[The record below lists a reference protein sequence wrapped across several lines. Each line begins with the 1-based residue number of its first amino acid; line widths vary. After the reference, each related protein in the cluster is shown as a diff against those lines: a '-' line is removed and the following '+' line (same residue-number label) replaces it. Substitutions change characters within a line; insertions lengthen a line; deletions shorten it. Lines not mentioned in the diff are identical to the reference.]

1 MKVSIES
8 VDSVQRKIA
17 FEIPAE
23 RVGQEVEKAYKAV
36 QKQARLKGFRPGK
49 VPRAVLEQYFG
60 EQVADDVSSLLVQ
73 ESYPRAVEEN
83 ELHVVTQPH
92 ITTEKLIPD
101 QPFRYSV
108 VVEVRPTIA
117 IADYEGIAVEKQL
130 ETVAEEEVESSLQR
144 LTESFTQLHPVLD
157 REQVEDGDVL
167 TLDYVALRDGRP
179 VPGLEA
185 KGRLMEMGRE
195 TLLPGF
201 QDNLIGAQRGR
212 ALQFSVSLPKPEES
226 AKQTEGAE
234 QEAGQET
241 GLIKPAETSEQ
252 SLLFRVT
259 IHDIARKEIPAL
271 DDDFAKDHGECDTL
285 EELRNKIRDNL
296 QSAADRRAENQMHE
310 ALLTGIYE
318 KNPFEAPP
326 SLVREQLRQLFVE
339 SGIQRQ
345 EEDVSVGEGR
355 LTDELRDQFTA
366 RARQSVQSAFLL
378 DALVDHLSVSVA
390 EQDVQQKIEELSAS
404 GAEQQRM
411 VEAFYA
417 KDENRQSL
425 ERQLMRE
432 KAMQAV
438 VDKAQIKTVDKEVAA
453 AQEKD

>member
-8 VDSVQRKIA
+8 VDSVQRRLA

-23 RVGQEVEKAYKAV
+23 RVGQEVEKAYKTV

-60 EQVADDVSSLLVQ
+60 EQVVDDVSSLLVQ

-92 ITTEKLIPD
+92 ITTEKLIPG
-101 QPFRYSV
+101 QPFRYSAT
-108 VVEVRPTIA
+108 VEVRPAITIT
-117 IADYEGIAVEKQL
+117 DYEGIEVEKQL
-130 ETVAEEEVESSLQR
+130 ETVAEEEVESTLQR

-185 KGRLMEMGRE
+185 KGRLIEMGRE

-201 QDNLIGAQRGR
+201 QDNLMGVQRGR
-212 ALQFSVSLPKPEES
+212 ALQFSVSLPKSEE
-226 AKQTEGAE
+226 QAE
-234 QEAGQET
+234 QIEGAGQET
-241 GLIKPAETSEQ
+241 GSIKSAETSEQ

-259 IHDIARKEIPAL
+259 IHDISRKEIPAL
-271 DDDFAKDHGECDTL
+271 DDDFAKDHGECETL
-285 EELRNKIRDNL
+285 EALRNKIRDNL
-296 QSAADRRAENQMHE
+296 QSAADRRVENQMHE
-310 ALLTGIYE
+310 ALLAGIYE
-318 KNPFEAPP
+318 KNPFEVPP
-326 SLVREQLRQLFVE
+326 SLIREQLRQLFVE

-355 LTDELRDQFTA
+355 LTDELREQFTV

-378 DALVDHLSVSVA
+378 DALIEHLSVSVT
-390 EQDVQQKIEELSAS
+390 EEDVRQKIEELSAS
-404 GAEQQRM
+404 GAEQQRQ

-417 KDENRQSL
+417 KGENRQSL

-432 KAMQAV
+432 KAIQAV
-438 VDKAQIKTVDKEVAA
+438 VDKAQIKTVDKEVTG

>member
-8 VDSVQRKIA
+8 VDSVQRRLA

-23 RVGQEVEKAYKAV
+23 RVGQEVEKAYKTV

-60 EQVADDVSSLLVQ
+60 EQVVDDVSSLLVQ

-92 ITTEKLIPD
+92 ITTEKLIPG
-101 QPFRYSV
+101 QPFRYSAT
-108 VVEVRPTIA
+108 VEVRPAITIT
-117 IADYEGIAVEKQL
+117 DYEGIEVEKQL
-130 ETVAEEEVESSLQR
+130 ETVAEEEVESTLQR

-185 KGRLMEMGRE
+185 KGQLIEMGRE

-201 QDNLIGAQRGR
+201 QDNLMGAQRGR
-212 ALQFSVSLPKPEES
+212 ALQFSVSLPKSEE
-226 AKQTEGAE
+226 QAE
-234 QEAGQET
+234 QIEGAGQET
-241 GLIKPAETSEQ
+241 GSIKSAETSEQ

-259 IHDIARKEIPAL
+259 IHDISRKEIPAL
-271 DDDFAKDHGECDTL
+271 DDDFAKDHGECETL
-285 EELRNKIRDNL
+285 EALRNKIRDNL
-296 QSAADRRAENQMHE
+296 QSAADRRVENQMHE
-310 ALLTGIYE
+310 ALLAGIYE
-318 KNPFEAPP
+318 KNPFEVPP
-326 SLVREQLRQLFVE
+326 SLIREQLRQLFVE

-355 LTDELRDQFTA
+355 LTDELREQFTV

-378 DALVDHLSVSVA
+378 DALIEHLSVSVT
-390 EQDVQQKIEELSAS
+390 EEDVRQKIEELSAS
-404 GAEQQRM
+404 GSEQQRQ

-417 KDENRQSL
+417 KGENRQSL

-432 KAMQAV
+432 KAIQAV
-438 VDKAQIKTVDKEVAA
+438 VDKAQIKTVDKEVTG

>member
-8 VDSVQRKIA
+8 VDSVQRRLA

-23 RVGQEVEKAYKAV
+23 RVGQEVEKAYKTV

-60 EQVADDVSSLLVQ
+60 EQVVDDVSSLLVQ

-92 ITTEKLIPD
+92 ITTEKLIPG
-101 QPFRYSV
+101 QPFRYSAT
-108 VVEVRPTIA
+108 VEVRPAITIT
-117 IADYEGIAVEKQL
+117 DYEGIEVEKQL
-130 ETVAEEEVESSLQR
+130 ETVAEEEVESTLQR

-185 KGRLMEMGRE
+185 KGQLIEMGRE

-201 QDNLIGAQRGR
+201 QDNLMGAQRGR
-212 ALQFSVSLPKPEES
+212 ALQFSVSLPKSEE
-226 AKQTEGAE
+226 QAE
-234 QEAGQET
+234 QIEGAGQET
-241 GLIKPAETSEQ
+241 GSIKSAETSEQ

-259 IHDIARKEIPAL
+259 IHDISRKEIPAL
-271 DDDFAKDHGECDTL
+271 DDDFAKDHGECETL
-285 EELRNKIRDNL
+285 EALRNKIRDNL
-296 QSAADRRAENQMHE
+296 QSAADRRVENQMHE
-310 ALLTGIYE
+310 ALLAGIYE
-318 KNPFEAPP
+318 KNPFEVPP
-326 SLVREQLRQLFVE
+326 SLIREQLRQLFVE

-355 LTDELRDQFTA
+355 LTDELREQFTV

-378 DALVDHLSVSVA
+378 DALIEHLSVSVT
-390 EQDVQQKIEELSAS
+390 EEDVRQKIEELSAS
-404 GAEQQRM
+404 GAEQQRQ

-417 KDENRQSL
+417 KGENRQSL

-432 KAMQAV
+432 KAIQAV
-438 VDKAQIKTVDKEVAA
+438 VDKAQIKTVDKEVTG

>member
-8 VDSVQRKIA
+8 VDSVQRRLA

-23 RVGQEVEKAYKAV
+23 RVGQEVEKAYKTV

-60 EQVADDVSSLLVQ
+60 EQVVDDVSSLLVQ

-92 ITTEKLIPD
+92 ITTEKLIPG
-101 QPFRYSV
+101 QPFRYSAT
-108 VVEVRPTIA
+108 VEVRPAITIT
-117 IADYEGIAVEKQL
+117 DYEGIEVEKQL
-130 ETVAEEEVESSLQR
+130 ETVAEEEVESTLQR

-167 TLDYVALRDGRP
+167 NLDYVALRDGRP

-185 KGRLMEMGRE
+185 KGRLIEMGRE

-201 QDNLIGAQRGR
+201 QDNLMGAQRGR
-212 ALQFSVSLPKPEES
+212 ALQFSVSLPKSEE
-226 AKQTEGAE
+226 QAE
-234 QEAGQET
+234 QIEGAGQET
-241 GLIKPAETSEQ
+241 GSIKSAETSEQ

-259 IHDIARKEIPAL
+259 IHDISRKEIPAL
-271 DDDFAKDHGECDTL
+271 DDDFAKDHGECETL
-285 EELRNKIRDNL
+285 EALRNKIRDNL
-296 QSAADRRAENQMHE
+296 QSAADRRVENQMHE
-310 ALLTGIYE
+310 ALLAGIYE
-318 KNPFEAPP
+318 KNPFEVPP
-326 SLVREQLRQLFVE
+326 SLIREQLRQLFVE

-355 LTDELRDQFTA
+355 LTDELREQFTV

-378 DALVDHLSVSVA
+378 DALIEHLSVSVT
-390 EQDVQQKIEELSAS
+390 EEDVRQKIEELSAS
-404 GAEQQRM
+404 GAEQQRQ

-417 KDENRQSL
+417 KGENRQSL

-432 KAMQAV
+432 KAIQAV
-438 VDKAQIKTVDKEVAA
+438 VDKAQIKTVDKEVTG

>member
-23 RVGQEVEKAYKAV
+23 RVSQEVEKAYKAV
-36 QKQARLKGFRPGK
+36 QKRARLKGFRPGK
-49 VPRAVLEQYFG
+49 IPRNVLQQYFG
-60 EQVADDVSSLLVQ
+60 EQVSDDVSSLLVQ
-73 ESYPRAVEEN
+73 ESYQRAVDEN
-83 ELHVVTQPH
+83 ELRVVTQPN
-92 ITTEKLIPD
+92 ITTEKLILG
-101 QPFRYSV
+101 QPFRYSAT
-108 VVEVRPTIA
+108 VEIRPAITIT
-117 IADYEGIAVEKQL
+117 DYEGIEVEKQL
-130 ETVAEEEVESSLQR
+130 ETVAEEEVESTLLR
-144 LTESFTQLHPVLD
+144 LTESFSQLHPVLD
-157 REQVEDGDVL
+157 RQEVESGDVL

-185 KGRLMEMGRE
+185 KGRLIEMGRE
-195 TLLPGF
+195 TLLQGF
-201 QDNLIGAQRGR
+201 QDNLLGAQRGR
-212 ALQFSVSLPKPEES
+212 ALQFSVPLPKSEEK
-226 AKQTEGAE
+226 AQQTEGAE
-234 QEAGQET
+234 QET
-241 GLIKPAETSEQ
+241 GLLKTAETIEE

-259 IHDIARKEIPAL
+259 IHDIAHKEIPVL
-271 DDDFAKDHGECDTL
+271 DDDFAKDHGECETL
-285 EELRNKIRDNL
+285 EELRNKIRENL
-296 QSAADRRAENQMHE
+296 QSAADQRVENQMNE
-310 ALLTGIYE
+310 ALLVGIYE
-318 KNPFEAPP
+318 KNPFEVPP

-355 LTDELRDQFTA
+355 LTEELRDQFTA

-378 DALVDHLSVSVA
+378 DALVDHLSVSVVD
-390 EQDVQQKIEELSAS
+390 EDVRRKIEELSAS
-404 GAEQQRM
+404 GAEQQRQ

-432 KAMQAV
+432 KAIQAV
-438 VDKAQIKTVDKEVAA
+438 VDKAQIKTVDKEVAG

>member
-8 VDSVQRKIA
+8 VDSVQRRLA

-23 RVGQEVEKAYKAV
+23 RVGQEVEKAYKTV

-60 EQVADDVSSLLVQ
+60 EQVVDDVSSLLVQ

-92 ITTEKLIPD
+92 ITTEKLIPG
-101 QPFRYSV
+101 QPFRYSAT
-108 VVEVRPTIA
+108 VEVRPAITIT
-117 IADYEGIAVEKQL
+117 DYEGIEVEKQL
-130 ETVAEEEVESSLQR
+130 ETVAEEEVESTLQR

-185 KGRLMEMGRE
+185 KGQLIEMGRE

-201 QDNLIGAQRGR
+201 QDNLMGAQRGR
-212 ALQFSVSLPKPEES
+212 ALQFSVSLPKSEE
-226 AKQTEGAE
+226 QAE
-234 QEAGQET
+234 QIEGAGQET
-241 GLIKPAETSEQ
+241 GSIKSAETSEQ

-259 IHDIARKEIPAL
+259 IHDISRKEIPAL
-271 DDDFAKDHGECDTL
+271 DDDFAKDHGECETL
-285 EELRNKIRDNL
+285 EALRNKIRDNL
-296 QSAADRRAENQMHE
+296 QSAADRRVENQMHE
-310 ALLTGIYE
+310 ALLAGIYE
-318 KNPFEAPP
+318 KNPFEVPP
-326 SLVREQLRQLFVE
+326 SLIREQLRQLFVE

-345 EEDVSVGEGR
+345 EEDVSVGEER
-355 LTDELRDQFTA
+355 LTDELREQFTV

-378 DALVDHLSVSVA
+378 DALIEHLSVSVT
-390 EQDVQQKIEELSAS
+390 EEDVRQKIEELSAS
-404 GAEQQRM
+404 GAEQQRQ

-417 KDENRQSL
+417 KGENRQSL

-432 KAMQAV
+432 KAIQAV
-438 VDKAQIKTVDKEVAA
+438 VDKAQIKTVDKEVTG

>member
-73 ESYPRAVEEN
+73 ESYPQAVEEN

-101 QPFRYSV
+101 QPFRYSAT
-108 VVEVRPTIA
+108 VEIRPTIT
-117 IADYEGIAVEKQL
+117 ITDYEGIEVEKQL
-130 ETVAEEEVESSLQR
+130 EIVAEEEVESTLQR
-144 LTESFTQLHPVLD
+144 LSESFTQLHPVLD
-157 REQVEDGDVL
+157 REEVEDGDVL

-185 KGRLMEMGRE
+185 KGRLIEMGRE

-201 QDNLIGAQRGR
+201 QDNLMGAQRGR
-212 ALQFSVSLPKPEES
+212 ALQFSVSLPQPKEE
-226 AKQTEGAE
+226 AEQTEGAGE
-234 QEAGQET
+234 ET
-241 GLIKPAETSEQ
+241 GIIKPAETNEQ

-285 EELRNKIRDNL
+285 EELRNKIRENL
-296 QSAADRRAENQMHE
+296 QDAADRRAENQMHE

-318 KNPFEAPP
+318 KNPFDAPP

-355 LTDELRDQFTA
+355 LTDELREQFTA

-378 DALVDHLSVSVA
+378 DALVDHLSVSVT
-390 EQDVQQKIEELSAS
+390 EEDVRKKIEELSAS
-404 GAEQQRM
+404 GAEQQRQ

-432 KAMQAV
+432 KAIQAV

>member
-8 VDSVQRKIA
+8 VDSVQRRLA

-23 RVGQEVEKAYKAV
+23 RVGQEVEKAYKTV

-60 EQVADDVSSLLVQ
+60 EQVVDDVSSLLVQ

-92 ITTEKLIPD
+92 ITTEKLIPG
-101 QPFRYSV
+101 QPFRYSAT
-108 VVEVRPTIA
+108 VEVRPAITIT
-117 IADYEGIAVEKQL
+117 DYEGIEVEKQL
-130 ETVAEEEVESSLQR
+130 ETVAEEEVESTLQR

-185 KGRLMEMGRE
+185 KGRLIEMGRE

-201 QDNLIGAQRGR
+201 QDNLMGAQRGR
-212 ALQFSVSLPKPEES
+212 ALQFSVSLPKSEE
-226 AKQTEGAE
+226 QAE
-234 QEAGQET
+234 QIEGAGQET
-241 GLIKPAETSEQ
+241 GSIKSAETSEQ

-259 IHDIARKEIPAL
+259 IHDISRKEIPAL
-271 DDDFAKDHGECDTL
+271 DDDFAKDHGECETL
-285 EELRNKIRDNL
+285 EALRNKIRDNL
-296 QSAADRRAENQMHE
+296 QSAADRRVENQMHE
-310 ALLTGIYE
+310 ALLAGIYE
-318 KNPFEAPP
+318 KNPFEVPP
-326 SLVREQLRQLFVE
+326 SLIREQLRQLFVE

-355 LTDELRDQFTA
+355 LTDELREQFTV

-378 DALVDHLSVSVA
+378 DALIEHLSVSVT
-390 EQDVQQKIEELSAS
+390 EEDVRQKIEELSAS
-404 GAEQQRM
+404 GAEQQRQ

-417 KDENRQSL
+417 KGENRQSL

-432 KAMQAV
+432 KAIQAV
-438 VDKAQIKTVDKEVAA
+438 VDKAQIKTVDKEVTG

>member
-8 VDSVQRKIA
+8 VDSVQRRLA

-23 RVGQEVEKAYKAV
+23 RVGQEVEKAYKTV

-60 EQVADDVSSLLVQ
+60 EQVVDDVSSLLVQ

-92 ITTEKLIPD
+92 ITTEKLIPG
-101 QPFRYSV
+101 QPFRYSAT
-108 VVEVRPTIA
+108 VEVRPAITIT
-117 IADYEGIAVEKQL
+117 DYEGIEVEKQL
-130 ETVAEEEVESSLQR
+130 ETVAEEEVESTLQR

-157 REQVEDGDVL
+157 REQVEAGDVL

-185 KGRLMEMGRE
+185 KGQLIEMGRE

-201 QDNLIGAQRGR
+201 QDNLMGAQRGR
-212 ALQFSVSLPKPEES
+212 ALQFSVSLPKSEE
-226 AKQTEGAE
+226 QAE
-234 QEAGQET
+234 QIEGAGQET
-241 GLIKPAETSEQ
+241 GSIKSAETSEQ

-259 IHDIARKEIPAL
+259 IHDISRKEIPVL
-271 DDDFAKDHGECDTL
+271 DDDFAKDHGECETL
-285 EELRNKIRDNL
+285 EALRNKIRDNL
-296 QSAADRRAENQMHE
+296 QSAADRRVENQMHE
-310 ALLTGIYE
+310 ALLAGIYE
-318 KNPFEAPP
+318 KNPFEVPP
-326 SLVREQLRQLFVE
+326 SLIREQLRQLFVE

-355 LTDELRDQFTA
+355 LTDELREQFTV

-378 DALVDHLSVSVA
+378 DALIEHLSVSVT
-390 EQDVQQKIEELSAS
+390 EEDVRQKIEELSAS
-404 GAEQQRM
+404 GAEQQRQ

-417 KDENRQSL
+417 KGENRQSL

-432 KAMQAV
+432 KAIQAV
-438 VDKAQIKTVDKEVAA
+438 VDKAQIKTVDKEVTG

>member
-8 VDSVQRKIA
+8 VDSVQRRLA

-23 RVGQEVEKAYKAV
+23 RVGQEVEKAYKTV

-60 EQVADDVSSLLVQ
+60 EQVVDDVSSLLVQ

-92 ITTEKLIPD
+92 ITTEKLIPG
-101 QPFRYSV
+101 QPFRYSAT
-108 VVEVRPTIA
+108 VEVRPAITIT
-117 IADYEGIAVEKQL
+117 DYEGIEVEKQL
-130 ETVAEEEVESSLQR
+130 ETVAEEEVESTLQR

-185 KGRLMEMGRE
+185 KGRLIEMGRE

-201 QDNLIGAQRGR
+201 QDNLMGAQRGR
-212 ALQFSVSLPKPEES
+212 ALQFSVSLPKSEE
-226 AKQTEGAE
+226 KAE
-234 QEAGQET
+234 QIEGAGQET
-241 GLIKPAETSEQ
+241 GSIKSAETSEQ

-259 IHDIARKEIPAL
+259 IHDISRKEIPVL
-271 DDDFAKDHGECDTL
+271 DDDFAKDHGECETL
-285 EELRNKIRDNL
+285 EALRNKIRDNL
-296 QSAADRRAENQMHE
+296 QSAADRRVENQMHE
-310 ALLTGIYE
+310 ALLAGIYE
-318 KNPFEAPP
+318 KNPFEVPP
-326 SLVREQLRQLFVE
+326 SLIREQLRQLFVE

-355 LTDELRDQFTA
+355 LTDELREQFTV

-378 DALVDHLSVSVA
+378 DALIEHLSVSVT
-390 EQDVQQKIEELSAS
+390 EEDVRQKIEELSAS
-404 GAEQQRM
+404 GAEQQRQ

-417 KDENRQSL
+417 KGENRQSL

-432 KAMQAV
+432 KAIQAV
-438 VDKAQIKTVDKEVAA
+438 VDKAQIKTVDKEVTG

>member
-8 VDSVQRKIA
+8 VDSVQRRLA

-23 RVGQEVEKAYKAV
+23 RVGQEVEKAYKTV

-60 EQVADDVSSLLVQ
+60 EQVVDDVSSLLVQ

-92 ITTEKLIPD
+92 ITTEKLIPG
-101 QPFRYSV
+101 QPFRYSAT
-108 VVEVRPTIA
+108 VEVRPAITIT
-117 IADYEGIAVEKQL
+117 DYEGIEVEKQL
-130 ETVAEEEVESSLQR
+130 ETVAEEEVESTLQR

-167 TLDYVALRDGRP
+167 NLDYVALRDGRP

-185 KGRLMEMGRE
+185 KGRLIEMGRE

-201 QDNLIGAQRGR
+201 QDNLMGAQRGR
-212 ALQFSVSLPKPEES
+212 ALQFSVSLPKSEE
-226 AKQTEGAE
+226 QVEQIEG
-234 QEAGQET
+234 AGQET
-241 GLIKPAETSEQ
+241 GSIKSAETSEQ

-259 IHDIARKEIPAL
+259 IHDISRKEIPAL
-271 DDDFAKDHGECDTL
+271 DDDFAKDHGECETL
-285 EELRNKIRDNL
+285 EALRNKIRDNL
-296 QSAADRRAENQMHE
+296 QSAADRRVENQMHE
-310 ALLTGIYE
+310 ALLAGIYE
-318 KNPFEAPP
+318 KNPFEVPP
-326 SLVREQLRQLFVE
+326 SLIREQLRQLFVE

-345 EEDVSVGEGR
+345 EEDVSAGEGR
-355 LTDELRDQFTA
+355 LTDELREQFTV
-366 RARQSVQSAFLL
+366 RARQSVESAFLL
-378 DALVDHLSVSVA
+378 DALIEHLSVSVT
-390 EQDVQQKIEELSAS
+390 EEGVRQKIEELSAS
-404 GAEQQRM
+404 GAEQQRQ

-432 KAMQAV
+432 KAIQAV
-438 VDKAQIKTVDKEVAA
+438 VDKAQIKTVDKEVTG

>member
-1 MKVSIES
+1 MKVSIDS

-23 RVGQEVEKAYKAV
+23 RVGQEVEKAYKTV

-73 ESYPRAVEEN
+73 ESYTRAVEEN
-83 ELHVVTQPH
+83 DLHVVTQPN
-92 ITTEKLIPD
+92 ITTEKLTPG
-101 QPFRYSV
+101 QPFRYSAT
-108 VVEVRPTIA
+108 VEVRPPITIT
-117 IADYEGIAVEKQL
+117 DYEGIEVEKQL
-130 ETVAEEEVESSLQR
+130 ETVADEEIESTLQR

-185 KGRLMEMGRE
+185 KGRLIEMGRE

-201 QDNLIGAQRGR
+201 QDNLMGAQRGR
-212 ALQFSVSLPKPEES
+212 ALQFSVSLPKPEE
-226 AKQTEGAE
+226 QAE
-234 QEAGQET
+234 QAEGAGQET
-241 GLIKPAETSEQ
+241 GLIQSAEAPDQ

-285 EELRNKIRDNL
+285 EELRNKIRENL
-296 QSAADRRAENQMHE
+296 QSAADRRVENKTHE
-310 ALLTGIYE
+310 ALLAGIYE
-318 KNPFEAPP
+318 KNPFEVPP

-345 EEDVSVGEGR
+345 EEDVSVAEGR
-355 LTDELRDQFTA
+355 LTEELRGQFTA

-378 DALVDHLSVSVA
+378 DALVDHLSVAVT
-390 EQDVQQKIEELSAS
+390 EEDVRHKIEELSAS
-404 GAEQQRM
+404 GAEQQPQ

-432 KAMQAV
+432 KAIQTV
-438 VDKAQIKTVDKEVAA
+438 VDKAQIKTVDKEVAGS
-453 AQEKD
+453 QE

>member
-8 VDSVQRKIA
+8 VDSVQRRLA

-23 RVGQEVEKAYKAV
+23 RVGQEVEKAYKTV

-60 EQVADDVSSLLVQ
+60 EQVVDDVSSLLVQ

-92 ITTEKLIPD
+92 ITTEKLIPG
-101 QPFRYSV
+101 QPFRYSAT
-108 VVEVRPTIA
+108 VEVRPAITIT
-117 IADYEGIAVEKQL
+117 DYEGIEVEKQL
-130 ETVAEEEVESSLQR
+130 ETVAEEEVESTLQR

-185 KGRLMEMGRE
+185 KGRLIEMGRE

-201 QDNLIGAQRGR
+201 QDNLMGAQRGR
-212 ALQFSVSLPKPEES
+212 ALQFSVSLPKSEE
-226 AKQTEGAE
+226 QAE
-234 QEAGQET
+234 QIEGAGQET
-241 GLIKPAETSEQ
+241 GSIKSAETSEQ

-259 IHDIARKEIPAL
+259 IHDISRKEIPAL
-271 DDDFAKDHGECDTL
+271 DDDFAKDHGECETL
-285 EELRNKIRDNL
+285 EALRNKIRDNL
-296 QSAADRRAENQMHE
+296 QSAADRRVENQMHE
-310 ALLTGIYE
+310 ALLAGIYE
-318 KNPFEAPP
+318 KNPFEVPP
-326 SLVREQLRQLFVE
+326 SLIREQLRQLFVE

-345 EEDVSVGEGR
+345 EEDVSVGEER
-355 LTDELRDQFTA
+355 LTDELREQFTV

-378 DALVDHLSVSVA
+378 DALIEHLSVSVT
-390 EQDVQQKIEELSAS
+390 EEDVRQKIEELSAS
-404 GAEQQRM
+404 GAEQQRQ

-417 KDENRQSL
+417 KGENRQSL

-432 KAMQAV
+432 KAIQAV
-438 VDKAQIKTVDKEVAA
+438 VDKAQIKTVDKEVTG